1 VSVRPSDASHHA
13 LVEASL
19 TALDRVLKSGA
30 ASRDSAF
37 DLLSSDA
44 FITYAFE
51 AAADEPEVVSAR
63 AEAAMRRISDRAVT
77 FLDRTQ
83 S

>member
-1 VSVRPSDASHHA
+1 VSTGRSSDASHHA

-19 TALDRVLKSGA
+19 VALDRVLTSGA

-51 AAADEPEVVSAR
+51 AAADEPDVVSQR
-63 AEAAMRRISDRAVT
+63 ADAAMRRISDRAVE
-77 FLDRTQ
+77 FLDQ
-83 S
+83 Q

>member
-1 VSVRPSDASHHA
+1 MGRASDASHHA

-19 TALDRVLKSGA
+19 VALDRVLKSGA

-51 AAADEPEVVSAR
+51 AAADEPEVVSQR

-77 FLDRTQ
+77 FLDG
-83 S
+83 SDS